1 MNTNL
6 MIGRSIPAEEYKEI
20 RRQERAEMDRIQEQI
35 DNWSNPRVQYRGH
48 HIPVDLKD
56 MLETTAARFPE
67 RTLFKQKFNRNEPFR
82 EITFR
87 QVLDDVYA
95 LGTAFLDL
103 GLREKKIGVIGK
115 NSYQW
120 CETYLAVTGGVGV
133 IVPLDKELHEEEL
146 KQLTVKGELSAVI
159 TVENKYYETF
169 KAIKE
174 SGDSQLEYVINVAM
188 EEDESLKD
196 GNNYWN
202 KHLETGRKAVH
213 NGDRKYIDAPVV
225 NTDLSVILF
234 TSGTTDVSKGVMLNQ
249 KNLVLDTYLAQTLL
263 EVRQGEDTF
272 FSILPLHHTYECT
285 ATFLECV
292 YNGTT
297 MAICQGLKYI
307 VKDMQETRPNLL
319 LGVPV
324 IFENLYNKITRNVRK
339 SGKEKQLNTLFR
351 INRVTKKIGL
361 DISKQAT
368 KQITELFGGEL
379 RTVICGG
386 AAVDGDILD
395 YFGDLG
401 FRSVQGY
408 GLTECSPVIAL
419 NPDNAKFINN
429 KSAGYLFPLSECKI
443 VDKDEDGFGEICFRG
458 PTVMMGYYKDP
469 ERTAEAIDSD
479 GWYHTG
485 DLGYI
490 DEQEYV
496 YITGRKKSIIITGN
510 GKNVYPGELE
520 FYLQKSEYI
529 SESMVWGDETNED
542 PTRRGIYAT
551 IRVNKEAIEDKFG
564 ADYAK
569 EQVTEFINREVDKAN
584 EKLPLFKKITH
595 VIIRERE
602 FNKTTTHKILRRD
615 EDNKWA

>member
-56 MLETTAARFPE
+56 MLETTVARFPE
-67 RTLFKQKFNRNEPFR
+67 RALFKQKFNRNEPFR

-133 IVPLDKELHEEEL
+133 IVPLDKELHGEEL

-174 SGDSQLEYVINVAM
+174 SGESQLEYVINVAM
-188 EEDESLKD
+188 EEDESPKD
-196 GNNYWN
+196 GYISWN
-202 KHLETGRKAVH
+202 KLRETGRKAVH

-292 YNGTT
+292 YNGAT
-297 MAICQGLKYI
+297 MAICQALKYI

-379 RTVICGG
+379 RSVICGG

-469 ERTAEAIDSD
+469 ERTAQAIDSD

-510 GKNVYPGELE
+510 GKNVYPEELE

-529 SESMVWGDETNED
+529 SESMVWGDETNTD

-564 ADYAK
+564 TDYSK

>member
-174 SGDSQLEYVINVAM
+174 SGESQLEYVINVAM

-196 GNNYWN
+196 GYISWN
-202 KHLETGRKAVH
+202 KLRETGRKAVH

-307 VKDMQETRPNLL
+307 VKDMQETQPNLL

-510 GKNVYPGELE
+510 GKNVYPEELE

-551 IRVNKEAIEDKFG
+551 IRANKEAIEDKFG

>member
-56 MLETTAARFPE
+56 MLETTVARFPE
-67 RTLFKQKFNRNEPFR
+67 RALFKQKFNRNEPFR

-95 LGTAFLDL
+95 LGTAFLNL

-174 SGDSQLEYVINVAM
+174 SGESQLEYVINVAM

-196 GNNYWN
+196 GYISWN
-202 KHLETGRKAVH
+202 KLRETGRKAVH

-469 ERTAEAIDSD
+469 ERTAQAIDSD

-510 GKNVYPGELE
+510 GKNVYPEELE

-529 SESMVWGDETNED
+529 SESMVWGDETNAD

-551 IRVNKEAIEDKFG
+551 IRVNKETIEDKFG
-564 ADYAK
+564 TDYSK